1 MNRYS
6 DVKVIGLTGPTGAG
20 KTTVSEVFASS
31 GYYVINADEVSK
43 DVIENTNSCLN
54 ELAEEFTGAILNED
68 GSLNRKK
75 LGEMVFNDK
84 AKLIHLG
91 SIVYPYITA
100 RILKMINT
108 LEKEGVRMVL
118 LDAPTLF
125 ESNADD
131 FCSLVVCVNA
141 DTDKRLNYIMN
152 RDNLTRE
159 EALSRIKSQPE
170 FSYYAKRSDF
180 ILQNDSD
187 VKTLESMAGEVARKI
202 WEYYNVEST

>member
-1 MNRYS
+1 MNRDS
-6 DVKVIGLTGPTGAG
+6 DIKVIGLTGPTGSG
-20 KTTVSEVFASS
+20 KTTVSEVFAKS
-31 GYYVINADEVSK
+31 GYYIINADKVSR
-43 DVIENTNSCLN
+43 DVIDNTSSCIK
-54 ELAEEFTGAILNED
+54 ELAEEFTDAILNTD
-68 GSLNRKK
+68 GTLNRKK

-100 RILKMINT
+100 RILKTLNT
-108 LEKEGVRMVL
+108 LEKDGVRMVL

-141 DTDKRLNYIMN
+141 DVNKRLNYIIK
-152 RDNLTRE
+152 RDNLTE
-159 EALSRIKSQPE
+159 DQALSRIKSQPE

-187 VKTLESMAGEVARKI
+187 IQTLESMASEVAKKI
-202 WEYYNVEST
+202 WEYYNAKIT